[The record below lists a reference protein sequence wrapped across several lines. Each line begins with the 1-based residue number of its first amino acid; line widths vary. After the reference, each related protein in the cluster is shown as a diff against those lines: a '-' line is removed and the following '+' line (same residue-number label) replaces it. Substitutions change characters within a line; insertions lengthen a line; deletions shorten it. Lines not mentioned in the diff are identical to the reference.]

1 MPDFLLCFLVI
12 TWAVGGTMEADFIV
26 LKYDYRT
33 PILAMCR
40 RCQLKFFT
48 LHILSLDPI
57 GAEQYLWGKYQAH
70 DCKVAEFPSQ
80 PWRSRRAV

>member
-1 MPDFLLCFLVI
+1 MPDFLLLPRYN
-12 TWAVGGTMEADFIV
+12 VGRWGGPMEADFIV

-70 DCKVAEFPSQ
+70 DCKVAGFPSQ
-80 PWRSRRAV
+80 PWQSRRAV